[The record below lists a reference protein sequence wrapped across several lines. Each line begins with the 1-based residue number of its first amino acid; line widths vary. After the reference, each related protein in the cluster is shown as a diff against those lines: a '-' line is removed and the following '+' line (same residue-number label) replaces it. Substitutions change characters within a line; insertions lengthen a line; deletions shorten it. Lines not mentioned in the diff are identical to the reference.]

1 MGEFMEAI
9 NTKIL
14 AATEAFSRDILVNQL
29 HQDYDYHNLA
39 HTVKVVD
46 AVEEIGRHSK
56 LTAKEIET
64 LKIAAWFH
72 DLGYIK
78 AYIGHEEHSME
89 MAREFLST
97 QNIKET
103 RIERILEL
111 IEATKLDFEPRN
123 TMEGVMKDADLYN
136 LADEDAISKS
146 QGIRKEWKVFCNRDF
161 SDEEWDK
168 FNYDFFREHEYYS
181 DFGKE
186 FLAAKKKENIRKLK
200 KALKKSTASTESNEA
215 EIAIQNY
222 QLEEAQAKIDKLKRK
237 IKKLD
242 RQRPERGVETMFRT
256 TYRTH
261 VSLSAIADNKANIL
275 LSINAIIISIIMT
288 KAFEPN
294 ILRDAKFLEVPLFV
308 ILLVCMSTIIF
319 AILATRPKINSGIF
333 SRDDILDKKTNL
345 LFFGNFHNMDL
356 DDYQWGI
363 DQMMDDAKYLYG
375 SMSKDIYFLGRVLAK
390 KFQLLRIAYN
400 VFMYGM
406 AGALTIFAV
415 SYWLGEKG
423 LL

>member
-1 MGEFMEAI
+1 MEAT
-9 NTKIL
+9 NTKLL
-14 AATEAFSRDILVNQL
+14 AAAEAFSRDILTRQL
-29 HQDYDYHNLA
+29 HPDYDYHNLA
-39 HTVKVVD
+39 HTINVVES
-46 AVEEIGRHSK
+46 VEEIGRHS
-56 LTAKEIET
+56 LFSPKEIET

-78 AYIGHEEHSME
+78 AYIGHEDYSME
-89 MAREFLST
+89 MAREFLLG
-97 QNIKET
+97 QKMKES
-103 RIERILEL
+103 RIDRVLEL

-123 TMEGVMKDADLYN
+123 AMEGVIKDADLYN
-136 LADEDAISKS
+136 LAQEDAIIKS

-161 SDEEWDK
+161 TDTEWDK

-186 FLAAKKKENIRKLK
+186 FLAPKKKENIRKLK
-200 KALKKSTASTESNEA
+200 KALKKNAPPQQSNEA
-215 EIAIQNY
+215 EVAIQNY
-222 QLEEAQAKIDKLKRK
+222 QLEEAQTKIDKLKRK
-237 IKKLD
+237 LKKIN
-242 RQRPERGVETMFRT
+242 RQRPERGIETMFRT

-261 VSLSAIADNKANIL
+261 ISLSSIADNKANIL
-275 LSINAIIISIIMT
+275 LSINAIIISIIIT
-288 KAFEPN
+288 KAIEPQ
-294 ILRDAKFLEVPLFV
+294 LLTDSKFLEFPLFS

-333 SRDDILDKKTNL
+333 SREDILDKKTNL

-375 SMSKDIYFLGRVLAK
+375 SMAKDIYFLGRVLAK

-406 AGALTIFAV
+406 AASLLIFAV
-415 SYWLGEKG
+415 CYWLGQEG
-423 LL
+423 IL

>member
-1 MGEFMEAI
+1 MEAI
-9 NTKIL
+9 NTKL
-14 AATEAFSRDILVNQL
+14 LESAEAYSRDILVNQL
-29 HQDYDYHNLA
+29 HKDYDYHNLD
-39 HTVKVVD
+39 HTVQVVE
-46 AVEEIGRHSK
+46 AVEEIGRHSMF
-56 LTAKEIET
+56 TAKEIET

-78 AYIGHEEHSME
+78 AYVGHEDYSME
-89 MAREFLST
+89 IARAFLAN
-97 QNIKET
+97 QGIKT
-103 RIERILEL
+103 SRIERILEL

-136 LADEDAISKS
+136 LSQDDAIPRS
-146 QGIRKEWKVFCNRDF
+146 QGIRKEWKVFCDRDF

-186 FLAAKKKENIRKLK
+186 FLAPRKKENIRKLK
-200 KALKKSTASTESNEA
+200 KALKKSAPQPEQANA
-215 EIAIQNY
+215 ELVIKDY
-222 QLEEAQAKIDKLKRK
+222 QLEKSQAKIDKLKRK

-242 RQRPERGVETMFRT
+242 RQRPERGIETMFRT

-261 VSLSAIADNKANIL
+261 ISLSSIADNKANIL
-275 LSINAIIISIIMT
+275 LSINAIIISIILT
-288 KAFEPN
+288 KAFEADT
-294 ILRDAKFLEVPLFV
+294 LREANFLEIPLFS
-308 ILLVCMSTIIF
+308 ILIICMSTIVF

-375 SMSKDIYFLGRVLAK
+375 SMAKDIYFLGRVLAK

-406 AGALTIFAV
+406 AGSLIIFAIC
-415 SYWLGEKG
+415 YWLGQKG
-423 LL
+423 VL

>member
-1 MGEFMEAI
+1 MEAT
-9 NTKIL
+9 NTKLL
-14 AATEAFSRDILVNQL
+14 AAAEAFSRDILTHQL
-29 HQDYDYHNLA
+29 HPDYDYHNLD
-39 HTVKVVD
+39 HTAKVVES
-46 AVEEIGRHSK
+46 VEEIGRHSMF
-56 LTAKEIET
+56 TPKEIET
-64 LKIAAWFH
+64 LKIAAWLH

-78 AYIGHEEHSME
+78 TYIGHEEYSIE
-89 MAREFLST
+89 IAREFLAG
-97 QNIKET
+97 QKMKET
-103 RIERILEL
+103 RIERIVEL

-123 TMEGVMKDADLYN
+123 AMEGVIKDADLYN
-136 LADEDAISKS
+136 LAQEDAIPKS

-161 SDEEWDK
+161 TDAEWDK

-186 FLAAKKKENIRKLK
+186 FLAPKKKENIRKLK
-200 KALKKSTASTESNEA
+200 KALKNNLPQKEANEA

-222 QLEEAQAKIDKLKRK
+222 QLDKAQTKIDKLKRK

-242 RQRPERGVETMFRT
+242 RQRPERGIETMFRT

-261 VSLSAIADNKANIL
+261 ISLSSIADNKANIL
-275 LSINAIIISIIMT
+275 LSINAIIISIIIT
-288 KAFEPN
+288 KAIEPKLLN
-294 ILRDAKFLEVPLFV
+294 ESKFLEFPLFS
-308 ILLVCMSTIIF
+308 ILVVCMSTIVF

-333 SRDDILDKKTNL
+333 SREDILDKKTNL

-375 SMSKDIYFLGRVLAK
+375 SMAKDIYFLGRVLAK

-406 AGALTIFAV
+406 AASLLIFGIC
-415 SYWLGEKG
+415 YWLGQEG
-423 LL
+423 IL